1 MNVFL
6 DLGFA
11 TLSFARGTAV
21 VLSAWLGLFPVHSA
35 VLFFGFSAMV
45 VGGLI
50 LTDEYFLGPD
60 R

>member
-1 MNVFL
+1 MNIVL
-6 DLGFA
+6 DRTVA
-11 TLSFARGTAV
+11 TFSFALGTAV

-35 VLFFGFSAMV
+35 VLFLGFSAMV

-50 LTDEYFLGPD
+50 LTDEYFFGPD

>member
-1 MNVFL
+1 MNIVL
-6 DLGFA
+6 DRTVA
-11 TLSFARGTAV
+11 TLSFALGTAV

-35 VLFFGFSAMV
+35 VLFLGFSAMV

-50 LTDEYFLGPD
+50 LTDEYFFGPD